1 MPVEIVSTD
10 QSRSQRDKLL
20 GWVFAACFAGS
31 VYLANWLLVHVGFVN
46 VGFGLTAP
54 AGVLAAGFALVLRD
68 LVQLYLGRVVAIG
81 AVLVG
86 ALISLTIS
94 PTFAV
99 ASALAFLVSELCDMA
114 VYTPLRRRGLG
125 IAVLASG
132 VVGLFVD
139 SIFFLLAAFGSLE
152 FLWGQVLGKLYVT
165 VAAWLVL
172 EALHR
177 KRLIA
182 VEAVA

>member
-1 MPVEIVSTD
+1 MPVEK
-10 QSRSQRDKLL
+10 SRREKRL
-20 GWVFAACFAGS
+20 GWAFAFGFAGS

-54 AGVLAAGFALVLRD
+54 AGVLAAGLALVLRD
-68 LVQLYLGRVVAIG
+68 LVQLNLGRSVAIG

-86 ALISLTIS
+86 AAISLTIS

-99 ASALAFLVSELCDMA
+99 ASALAFLVSELCDMG

-125 IAVLASG
+125 VAVLASG
-132 VVGLFVD
+132 IVGLFVD
-139 SIFFLLAAFGSLE
+139 SIFFLLVAFGSLE

-177 KRLIA
+177 KGLVA
-182 VEAVA
+182 AEAVA